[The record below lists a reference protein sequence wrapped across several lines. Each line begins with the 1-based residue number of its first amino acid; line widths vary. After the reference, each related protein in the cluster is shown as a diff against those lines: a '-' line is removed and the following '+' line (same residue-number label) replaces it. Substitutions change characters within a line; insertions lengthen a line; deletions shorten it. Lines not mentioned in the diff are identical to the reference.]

1 MENKQI
7 SKNILKSIQA
17 TVRATKEQVIDEKLI
32 TEVSVIAQPIAEFYQ
47 LNSLQAIVFA
57 FVLEYAYR
65 DFEVNLDRLIDHFGA
80 EMGIMADINEAMEQ
94 LAERK
99 LVYYAGRTSSRRS
112 KLMKAIKPNDQ
123 AIAAML
129 KGDTSL
135 LENKV
140 DSFFDMLEQVN
151 DMIRLRMDGLISSI
165 TLVSDVYNLLEIN
178 SRFPEVKWLLEQ
190 KTLDNYDLTILLNV
204 CIDQANGEEDID
216 FDRILKEVF
225 DDFSDRIK
233 YKRFI
238 KEENCPLFKNKFL
251 EFTFSDFMSMDN
263 VKLSVETMDVL
274 LGGYKTSVRSNY
286 KPQMGSL
293 INPDRIGA
301 EQLFYN
307 HAERDQIET
316 LKAAFSDDNYK
327 SLLKDLLDNQ
337 MRPGFTVLLHG
348 YPGTGKTSSVKQIAK
363 ATGRNILMVDIE
375 KIQSKW
381 VGDSEKNLSKVFK
394 EYKQCRNSFDRDPI
408 LLFNESDALLNKR
421 INAKTSTDKMG
432 NAMQNILLQELEDF
446 EGIFFATTNLANQ
459 LDTAF
464 DRRFLYK
471 VEFNEP
477 GNDVRFNILKSVF
490 PDFDEIEWHFSYRT

>member
-251 EFTFSDFMSMDN
+251 P
-263 VKLSVETMDVL
+263 L
-274 LGGYKTSVRSNY
+274 
-286 KPQMGSL
+286 
-293 INPDRIGA
+293 
-301 EQLFYN
+301 
-307 HAERDQIET
+307 
-316 LKAAFSDDNYK
+316 
-327 SLLKDLLDNQ
+327 
-337 MRPGFTVLLHG
+337 
-348 YPGTGKTSSVKQIAK
+348 
-363 ATGRNILMVDIE
+363 
-375 KIQSKW
+375 
-381 VGDSEKNLSKVFK
+381 
-394 EYKQCRNSFDRDPI
+394 
-408 LLFNESDALLNKR
+408 
-421 INAKTSTDKMG
+421 
-432 NAMQNILLQELEDF
+432 
-446 EGIFFATTNLANQ
+446 
-459 LDTAF
+459 
-464 DRRFLYK
+464 
-471 VEFNEP
+471 
-477 GNDVRFNILKSVF
+477 
-490 PDFDEIEWHFSYRT
+490 